1 MPKIS
6 RRGLLTAAVGAALVG
21 TSEPGASAALAPAPG
36 GASPQPA
43 SSSASLGKLSASVD
57 MVPLQDVVAIN
68 YAITNA
74 GARAETCAVSYID
87 EVTGLASRGNV
98 VHLSS
103 GGTHTGVLYGSLN
116 RDFTLNVSLS
126 DGTSLRLGPVGKRLS
141 SRRVNGRPVPVPLP
155 QPGRG

>member
-6 RRGLLTAAVGAALVG
+6 RRGFLTAAAGAALAG
-21 TSEPGASAALAPAPG
+21 ASEPGASAALAPAPG
-36 GASPQPA
+36 SAPSKPT
-43 SSSASLGKLSASVD
+43 SNASLGKLSASVD
-57 MVPLQDVVAIN
+57 VVPLQDVVAIN

-74 GARAETCAVSYID
+74 AARAETCTVSYID
-87 EVTGLASRGNV
+87 EVTGQASHGSV

-103 GGTHTGVLYGSLN
+103 GGTQTGVLYGNLN
-116 RDFTLNVSLS
+116 RDFTLNVDLS

-141 SRRVNGRPVPVPLP
+141 SMRVNGRPVPVPLP